1 MKRPSKT
8 GKGSSGSAAGQFSAT
23 DKANLKKLG
32 EWLSAKDVSGR
43 SAGSR
48 KSVAAQR
55 QKDFTNE
62 FYTKRGGG
70 QAKSTPAASR
80 YPAKKQAP
88 ASSTAKASAAK
99 RASRVDNARSGKKL
113 PGTK

>member
-1 MKRPSKT
+1 LKRPSKT

-70 QAKSTPAASR
+70 QGKS
-80 YPAKKQAP
+80 AP
-88 ASSTAKASAAK
+88 KASSYPSAPKK
-99 RASRVDNARSGKKL
+99 RPDVRGNAARARSNRT
-113 PGTK
+113 PTTR